1 LFLNPIDPDHLIHD
15 SKRFLRASLAIVE
28 RPPSLEKRMIWRFRL
43 SLLPLLCLLAACSTP
58 YRPAV
63 VVHDSATFPGIA
75 GIVAIAGSNPVDV
88 LLVHGMCTHDAAWAE
103 RQIERITGV
112 VTDHAPAPV
121 ATGAAPAGI
130 EVVERTRRLAGG
142 TVRFH
147 ALVWSPLTAGLKHQL
162 DFDLTDTPADCA
174 GAGECKPKR
183 ARLNGYVK
191 DNLLNDCLSDAVIYE
206 GASHVAIRDAM
217 VRAISQA
224 IDNDPDSD
232 APLVVV
238 AESLGSKMLFDAL
251 SAMLESWQ
259 PQTRALGQQA
269 ARRLALLFMAGNQL
283 PILALAE
290 QSTGPRAI
298 PARDMAVADALQR
311 FLDLRRRQPNR
322 RAEALQR
329 LAVVAFTD
337 PNDLLSYRLLP
348 ARYAAP
354 DVAVADVLVSND
366 RTWLGLIENP
376 MTAHL
381 DYLAN
386 PDVGTMIACG
396 VPSAASCR

>member
-1 LFLNPIDPDHLIHD
+1 MMWH
-15 SKRFLRASLAIVE
+15 S
-28 RPPSLEKRMIWRFRL
+28 RL
-43 SLLPLLCLLAACSTP
+43 SLLPALGLLAACATP

-75 GIVAIAGSNPVDV
+75 GIVAVAGSRPVDV
-88 LLVHGMCTHDAAWAE
+88 LLVHGMCTHDKAWAE
-103 RQIERITGV
+103 HQIDRIAGV
-112 VTDHAPAPV
+112 VEEHAPTAS
-121 ATGAAPAGI
+121 AAAPAGI
-130 EVVERTRRLAGG
+130 EVVESTRRLAGG

-147 ALVWSPLTAGLKHQL
+147 ALVWSPLTAALKHQL
-162 DFDLTDTPADCA
+162 DVDLTGTPTDCA
-174 GAGECKPKR
+174 GAGACKPKR
-183 ARLNGYVK
+183 AALNAYVK
-191 DNLLNDCLSDAVIYE
+191 DNLLDDCLADAVIYE
-206 GASHVAIRDAM
+206 GESHVAIRDAM
-217 VRAISQA
+217 VRTIAQVIA
-224 IDNDPDSD
+224 NDPDSE

-259 PQTRALGQQA
+259 PQTRTLGQQA
-269 ARRLALLFMAGNQL
+269 ARRLGLLFMAGNQL
-283 PILALAE
+283 PILGLAE
-290 QSTGPRAI
+290 QSTGMRAI
-298 PARDMAVADALQR
+298 PMQDALQH

-366 RTWLGLIENP
+366 RTWLGWIENP
-376 MTAHL
+376 LTAHM

-386 PDVGTMIACG
+386 PDVATLIACG
-396 VPSAASCR
+396 LPSSAVCRR

>member
-1 LFLNPIDPDHLIHD
+1 MTWPT
-15 SKRFLRASLAIVE
+15 
-28 RPPSLEKRMIWRFRL
+28 RL
-43 SLLPLLCLLAACSTP
+43 SLLPALALLAACSTP
-58 YRPAV
+58 YRPPV

-75 GIVAIAGSNPVDV
+75 GIVAQAGARPVDV
-88 LLVHGMCTHDAAWAE
+88 LVVHGMCTHDTNWAE
-103 RQIERITGV
+103 RQIDRIAGIV
-112 VTDHAPAPV
+112 GEHAPAP
-121 ATGAAPAGI
+121 APAAQTVPPRV
-130 EVVERTRRLAGG
+130 EVVERTRRIGGG

-147 ALVWSPLTAGLKHQL
+147 ALVWSPLTAGLKRQL
-162 DFDLTDTPADCA
+162 DFDMTGKPTDCTAD
-174 GAGECKPKR
+174 GACKPAR
-183 ARLNGYVK
+183 ASLNGYVK

-206 GASHVAIRDAM
+206 GESHVAIRDAM
-217 VRAISQA
+217 VRTIAQVLE
-224 IDNDPDSD
+224 NDPDSE

-238 AESLGSKMLFDAL
+238 AESLGSKMLFDAM

-269 ARRLALLFMAGNQL
+269 ARRLGLLFMAGNQL
-283 PILALAE
+283 PILGLAE
-290 QSTGPRAI
+290 QSALAPRAI
-298 PARDMAVADALQR
+298 ATQDMRVADALQR
-311 FLDLRRRQPNR
+311 FLDLRRRQPTR
-322 RAEALQR
+322 RADTLQR

-386 PDVGTMIACG
+386 PDVGVMIACG
-396 VPSAASCR
+396 QPRVAGCR

>member
-1 LFLNPIDPDHLIHD
+1 MTW
-15 SKRFLRASLAIVE
+15 LRQ
-28 RPPSLEKRMIWRFRL
+28 L
-43 SLLPLLCLLAACSTP
+43 SLLPALGLFAACSTP
-58 YRPAV
+58 YRPSV

-75 GIVAIAGSNPVDV
+75 GIVAQAGARPVDV
-88 LLVHGMCTHDAAWAE
+88 LLIHGMCTHDTAWAE
-103 RQIERITGV
+103 RQIDRIAGIV
-112 VTDHAPAPV
+112 DAHAPVP
-121 ATGAAPAGI
+121 AAAAASTAGVPAQI
-130 EVVERTRRLAGG
+130 EVVERTRRIAGG

-147 ALVWSPLTAGLKHQL
+147 ALVWSPLTAALKHQL
-162 DFDLTDTPADCA
+162 DYDMTGNPSDCTAA
-174 GAGECKPKR
+174 GACKPKR
-183 ARLNGYVK
+183 ASLNGYVK
-191 DNLLNDCLSDAVIYE
+191 DNLLNDCLADAVIYQGE
-206 GASHVAIRDAM
+206 SHIPIRDAM
-217 VRAISQA
+217 VRTISQV
-224 IDNDPDSD
+224 IDNHPDSE

-269 ARRLALLFMAGNQL
+269 ARRLGLLFMAGNQL
-283 PILALAE
+283 PILGLADQVPAL
-290 QSTGPRAI
+290 RAS
-298 PARDMAVADALQR
+298 PPQDALQH

-322 RAEALQR
+322 RTEALQR
-329 LAVVAFTD
+329 LAIVAFTD

-366 RTWLGLIENP
+366 SSWFGLIENP

-396 VPSAASCR
+396 EPRVTGCR

>member
-1 LFLNPIDPDHLIHD
+1 MWHNLWHT
-15 SKRFLRASLAIVE
+15 
-28 RPPSLEKRMIWRFRL
+28 RL
-43 SLLPLLCLLAACSTP
+43 SLLPALAFLAACSTP
-58 YRPAV
+58 YRPPV

-75 GIVAIAGSNPVDV
+75 STVAQANGRPVDV
-88 LLVHGMCTHDAAWAE
+88 LLVHGMCTHDTGWAE
-103 RQIERITGV
+103 RQIDRITGIV
-112 VTDHAPAPV
+112 EDHAPVPASAAAMTTAPPRV
-121 ATGAAPAGI
+121 

-147 ALVWSPLTAGLKHQL
+147 ALVWSPLTAGLKRQL
-162 DFDLTDTPADCA
+162 DVDMTGKPTDCTAA
-174 GAGECKPKR
+174 GACQPKR
-183 ARLNGYVK
+183 ASLNGYVK
-191 DNLLNDCLSDAVIYE
+191 DNLLNDCLLDAVIYQGE
-206 GASHVAIRDAM
+206 SHVAIRDAM
-217 VRAISQA
+217 VRTIAQVLE
-224 IDNDPDSD
+224 NDPDSE

-259 PQTRALGQQA
+259 PQTRTLGQQA
-269 ARRLALLFMAGNQL
+269 ARRLGLLFMAGNQL
-283 PILALAE
+283 PILGLAE
-290 QSTGPRAI
+290 QRAI
-298 PARDMAVADALQR
+298 ATQDMRVPDALQR

-322 RAEALQR
+322 RAETVQR

-348 ARYAAP
+348 ARYTAP

-366 RTWLGLIENP
+366 GTWLGLIENP
-376 MTAHL
+376 VTAHL

-396 VPSAASCR
+396 HPSVAFCR

>member
-1 LFLNPIDPDHLIHD
+1 MWHNLWHP
-15 SKRFLRASLAIVE
+15 
-28 RPPSLEKRMIWRFRL
+28 RL
-43 SLLPLLCLLAACSTP
+43 SLLPALACLAACSTP
-58 YRPAV
+58 YRPPAF
-63 VVHDSATFPGIA
+63 VHDSTTFPGIA
-75 GIVAIAGSNPVDV
+75 SIVAEAGARPVDV
-88 LLVHGMCTHDAAWAE
+88 LVVHGMCTHDTGWAE
-103 RQIERITGV
+103 RQVDRIAGIV
-112 VTDHAPAPV
+112 EDHAPAP
-121 ATGAAPAGI
+121 TPAASAIPGTPPRV
-130 EVVERTRRLAGG
+130 EVVERTRRIAGG

-162 DFDLTDTPADCA
+162 DFDMTGTPTDCTA
-174 GAGECKPKR
+174 AGECKPKR
-183 ARLNGYVK
+183 AWLNGYVK
-191 DNLLNDCLSDAVIYE
+191 DNLLNDCLADAVIYQGE
-206 GASHVAIRDAM
+206 SHVAIRDAM
-217 VRAISQA
+217 VRTISQVL
-224 IDNDPDSD
+224 DNDPDSE

-269 ARRLALLFMAGNQL
+269 ARRLGLLFMAGNQL
-283 PILALAE
+283 PILGLAE
-290 QSTGPRAI
+290 QRAI
-298 PARDMAVADALQR
+298 ATQDALQH

-322 RAEALQR
+322 RAETLQR
-329 LAVVAFTD
+329 LAIVAFTD

-348 ARYAAP
+348 ARYAAL

-396 VPSAASCR
+396 FPSVAFCR